1 MKTKE
6 MKILLCVGVFV
17 LLTAISPTFLSGAR
31 AIVQGPT
38 ATEFQVTI
46 NPTSTVT
53 GQVYSSPQ
61 NPCCGAFWSVTAW
74 IGRNGG
80 QSSQPFDYFFTL
92 QDDQSGTFVTAAQCG
107 NSKNYD
113 SGIGGYPSLVN
124 ACSMSEIVGG
134 TMDLAYSITNN
145 DPTYTRVYN
154 VKAISSHT

>member
-1 MKTKE
+1 

-80 QSSQPFDYFFTL
+80 PRIQHNQQRPHIHTCL
-92 QDDQSGTFVTAAQCG
+92 QRKGHFKPHLTWYQ
-107 NSKNYD
+107 
-113 SGIGGYPSLVN
+113 
-124 ACSMSEIVGG
+124 
-134 TMDLAYSITNN
+134 
-145 DPTYTRVYN
+145 
-154 VKAISSHT
+154 AIKH